1 MSVNASGGPRLC
13 YSDDAGHVYETVLT
27 SEVPRV
33 TIGRSSDADIA
44 FEQDRS
50 VSRLHAAVE
59 WIGTHWTVV
68 DDGLSRNGTFVN
80 GDRLVGRKRLRSG
93 DRISIGSSVVTFCVS
108 AGASGEMTDVAEA
121 MPTRASLTQS
131 QRSVLTEL
139 CRPYRD
145 RSYANPA
152 SNQEIADSLFISVET
167 VKSHLRALFAKFGV
181 ENLPQ
186 NQKRTRLAER
196 AMQSGIVSERE
207 L

>member
-1 MSVNASGGPRLC
+1 MIVNAPGGPRLC
-13 YSDDAGHVYETVLT
+13 YSDGAGHFYETVL
-27 SEVPRV
+27 SADSPRV
-33 TIGRSSDADIA
+33 TLGRSTDADIA

-50 VSRLHAAVE
+50 VSRLHATVE

-93 DRISIGSSVVTFCVS
+93 DRISIGSSVVTFHVS
-108 AGASGEMTDVAEA
+108 GGVSGEMTDIADA
-121 MPTRASLTQS
+121 MPTRSSLTQS
-131 QRSVLTEL
+131 QTSVLMEL
-139 CRPYRD
+139 CRPYKGRT
-145 RSYANPA
+145 YANPA
-152 SNQEIADSLFISVET
+152 SNQEIADRLFISVET

-186 NQKRTRLAER
+186 NQKRARLAER